1 MITTH
6 PLFRFAGELAQC
18 KKSLQDFLDGKRQQF
33 PRFYFVSE
41 ADLLDLLSNASQPA
55 NVMKHITKVF
65 LAVRTLKL
73 TDFGEGQVRR

>member
-6 PLFRFAGELAQC
+6 PLFWFAGELAQC